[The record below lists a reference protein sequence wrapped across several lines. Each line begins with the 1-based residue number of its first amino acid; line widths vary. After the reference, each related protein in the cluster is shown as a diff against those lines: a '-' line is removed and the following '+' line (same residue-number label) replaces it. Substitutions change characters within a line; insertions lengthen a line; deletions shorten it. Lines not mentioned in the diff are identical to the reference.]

1 MTTGMLAAW
10 GSPFRSLRE
19 FRGGSS
25 QTILS
30 KNPRDF
36 RLQSSIPD
44 VWSVQSEICILQ
56 SHLAE
61 TTEYSANGSFIFH
74 FVH

>member
-10 GSPFRSLRE
+10 GSPFSLATRAS
-19 FRGGSS
+19 RG
-25 QTILS
+25 LV
-30 KNPRDF
+30 
-36 RLQSSIPD
+36 PD
-44 VWSVQSEICILQ
+44 NLVKEPARFQISEICNLMV
-56 SHLAE
+56 